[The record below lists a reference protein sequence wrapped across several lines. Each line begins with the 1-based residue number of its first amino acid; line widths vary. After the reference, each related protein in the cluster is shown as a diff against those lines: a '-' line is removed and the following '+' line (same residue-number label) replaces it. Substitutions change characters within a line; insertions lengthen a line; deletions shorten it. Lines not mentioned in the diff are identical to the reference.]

1 MKITFVSGPFFPV
14 PAVLG
19 GGLEKIQLALAE
31 EMVRLGHSVTLISRT
46 YSDFP
51 PEDITKGVRHLRV
64 PSWDAPRSRLL
75 FRLYDLLYSVRVAR
89 VLPESDVTM
98 TNSLFLPVVLPRDR
112 AGRIYVHVAR
122 FPKGQMW
129 MYWRAHR
136 IQAVSAVVAKAIANQ
151 TPILRDRLSVIPLPI
166 VAALAQLEKLRQRS
180 RTILFVGRIAE
191 EKGIHLL
198 IEAFVRVAQGPLA
211 DFTLFI
217 VGPHEV
223 RHGGDGPAYL
233 QRLKVLAAPARNA
246 ILFHGLVWDLEDL
259 QKIYETADIFVYPSI
274 AEKGESFG
282 LAPLEA
288 MAAGC
293 RVLVS
298 DLACFREYLEPGRNG
313 VSFDHRHDAVD
324 GLATAL
330 VALAAE
336 PNPLAMR
343 TAAVA
348 TAGRYL
354 IAPVTELYLN
364 DFARLIRKR

>member
-1 MKITFVSGPFFPV
+1 
-14 PAVLG
+14 
-19 GGLEKIQLALAE
+19 
-31 EMVRLGHSVTLISRT
+31 
-46 YSDFP
+46 
-51 PEDITKGVRHLRV
+51 
-64 PSWDAPRSRLL
+64 
-75 FRLYDLLYSVRVAR
+75 
-89 VLPESDVTM
+89 
-98 TNSLFLPVVLPRDR
+98 VLPRDR

-136 IQAVSAVVAKAIANQ
+136 LQAVSAVVAKAIAKQ
-151 TPILRDRLSVIPLPI
+151 TPILRDRLCVIPPPI
-166 VAALAQLEKLRQRS
+166 VGPFAALAQLEKLPQRS

-211 DFTLFI
+211 DFTLLI

-223 RHGGDGPAYL
+223 RQGGDGPAYL
-233 QRLKVLAAPARNA
+233 QKLKVLAAPAQNT
-246 ILFHGLVWDLEDL
+246 ILFHGFVPDFEDL
-259 QKIYETADIFVYPSI
+259 RKIYETADIFVYPSI

-348 TAGRYL
+348 TASRYL

-364 DFARLIRKR
+364 DFAELIRKR